1 MARPLG
7 SKNKTPQ
14 ELKIDADIM
23 KKKAETKILE
33 LKRKELMKERQGAK
47 NGK

>member
-14 ELKIDADIM
+14 ELKIEADIM
-23 KKKAETKILE
+23 KKKAETMLLERKRQE
-33 LKRKELMKERQGAK
+33 LKKERQGAN